1 MAEINGQMIRIFT
14 AVNFLCFLPVFIRC
28 CLNVKKTVKLSVSI
42 KRCLIEIQTAFE

>member
-28 CLNVKKTVKLSVSI
+28 CLNVKKNGETFGFYKKMSYRNSNS
-42 KRCLIEIQTAFE
+42 F